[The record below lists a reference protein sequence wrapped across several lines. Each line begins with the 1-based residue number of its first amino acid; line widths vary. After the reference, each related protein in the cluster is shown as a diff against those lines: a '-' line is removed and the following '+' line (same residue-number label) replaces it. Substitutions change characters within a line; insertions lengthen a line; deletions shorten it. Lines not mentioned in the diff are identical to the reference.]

1 MKKMRFTAFA
11 LAAVLCMTGIG
22 GCSGTSSPQKD
33 SGEKTEAA
41 DKAASSEK
49 QEEASKEEAQEVEMQ
64 KLITSHHTSA
74 HGLPSYI
81 ALKKG
86 WFEEAGLDVELMIYT
101 AGGPQMEALAT
112 DAWEIGTSGTPGAV
126 IGMLNYGVKVIGMSI
141 FDNPLNKIYAR
152 PDSELVKAGKGNNE
166 SSEEI
171 YGTADDWKGKEFLLT
186 KGTTQEMV
194 LQSTLKT
201 MGLTTDDVKITN
213 LDTAASFSAFKSGNG
228 DAVSQWVTF
237 CLQAEKE
244 GWIPVTSADA
254 VGMDIS
260 NLIFA
265 TNQIIE
271 ERPDVVQT
279 WLNIYLKACY
289 WMKDNPDEAAAYF
302 YDYCQEYGMNS
313 TEEDCKNLI
322 ELTTGA
328 PAIEEQKEW
337 FSKQSDG
344 KSGLQKTLIGDLM
357 SFFVAQSIYTQEE
370 KDKVLS
376 DECYD
381 DTFINN
387 AVVQ

>member
-1 MKKMRFTAFA
+1 MKKMRFTALLLVSA
-11 LAAVLCMTGIG
+11 LCASVLG
-22 GCSGTSSPQKD
+22 GCSQSKEAPKAS
-33 SGEKTEAA
+33 EAKTEAA
-41 DKAASSEK
+41 A
-49 QEEASKEEAQEVEMQ
+49 QGTEETSGEVKMQ

-86 WFEEAGLDVELMIYT
+86 WFEDAGLDVELMIYT

-152 PDSELVKAGKGNNE
+152 PDSDLVKAGKGNNE
-166 SSEEI
+166 TSGEI
-171 YGTADDWKGKEFLLT
+171 YGTADDWKGKEYLLT

-265 TNQIIE
+265 TDGIIK

-279 WLNIYLKACY
+279 WLDIYLKACY
-289 WMKDNPDEAAAYF
+289 WMKDNPEEAAQYF

-313 TEEDCKNLI
+313 TQEDCRNLI

-328 PAIEEQKEW
+328 PTIEEQKAW
-337 FSKQSDG
+337 FTKDADG
-344 KSGLQKTLIGDLM
+344 KSKLQKNLIGDLM
-357 SFFVAQSIYTQEE
+357 TFFVDQSIYSQEE
-370 KDKVLS
+370 KDKVIS

-381 DTFINN
+381 PQFITN
-387 AVVQ
+387 AVAE